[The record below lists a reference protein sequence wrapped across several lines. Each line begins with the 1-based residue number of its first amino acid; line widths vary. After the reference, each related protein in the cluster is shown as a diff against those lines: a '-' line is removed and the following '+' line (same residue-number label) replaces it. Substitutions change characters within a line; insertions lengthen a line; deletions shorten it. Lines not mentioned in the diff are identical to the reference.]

1 MIRPSSPEPGRRSA
15 LRRSVRARAA
25 TRRGARAAPPP
36 PSAAAGLTTR
46 AAVLGLVLCA
56 LVLSAALPLREF
68 LSQRARI
75 TEMEQDQAAQR
86 TRVSALEDRRRLLD
100 DPAYVASLARERLH
114 FVRPGETT
122 YVVIAPEV
130 EPDPAPA
137 SERADADSG
146 QPPWYSQL
154 LGSVQEADRSAA
166 P

>member
-1 MIRPSSPEPGRRSA
+1 MIRPTSPEPGRRSA
-15 LRRSVRARAA
+15 LRRSLRAKAA
-25 TRRGARAAPPP
+25 TRRGSRSAPAPAAT
-36 PSAAAGLTTR
+36 AGLTTR

-75 TEMEQDQAAQR
+75 SQMEQDQAAQR
-86 TRVSALEDRRRLLD
+86 TRVTALEEQRRLLD

-130 EPDPAPA
+130 EEEPAPA
-137 SERADADSG
+137 SQRPDAAG
-146 QPPWYSQL
+146 MQPPWYSQL
-154 LGSVQEADRSAA
+154 LDGVREADRPAA